1 MLQSSKG
8 SAKLPPGPEGRRLRN
23 LHERL
28 FACEASPVA
37 AQQRLR
43 RRRFVETTG
52 HGLLRHLRRGS
63 HSGSPHREAAALPE
77 DAATG
82 DTVHNDP
89 QCRARKG
96 ELRRPRPQISKRSTP
111 CSPSNAWEP
120 TPRSCSIIYTDCRAP
135 GESGRTIDAK
145 EEIYRVTARIMADS
159 CVGGDLQLGQG
170 LVRKALKGTKWDY
183 GLDYLPLKSLLRR
196 LPLPQNLSARRSFGA
211 MHRIVN
217 ESMRRG
223 RKPSNGRS
231 DWVSCLVRDGSA
243 ASPPFSDEEVR
254 DEAIDLLVGNLD
266 PLAVALTWCLSYVA
280 RNPSVSERIEQE
292 VDEVLGG
299 RAMAAEDYD
308 RLPYARA
315 VFQESLRLAPPA
327 FFMEREA
334 TEDCVLGGRHLV
346 PKGTVVQLCMGIV
359 HRKRKHFDQPDQFKP
374 ERWLHDPPPGCP
386 AHVYMPFSYQPRRCA
401 AWEFCTMTGTY
412 LVASRRAAAAPRS
425 RDGQTRRIGL
435 QAPLR
440 PEGPR
445 TGSGHGTRV
454 PDRSGTDL
462 VTC

>member
-28 FACEASPVA
+28 FACEALLLRLNKDYGDVVSWKLPAMDCCAIFDADLIQEVLIEKRPHFPRMRQLA
-37 AQQRLR
+37 TQCTMIPNAGLARVNYDVHARKFKAVNAVFAEQRLGAYA
-43 RRRFVETTG
+43 EIMLHHL
-52 HGLLRHLRRGS
+52 HGLQSSWR
-63 HSGSPHREAAALPE
+63 
-77 DAATG
+77 
-82 DTVHNDP
+82 V
-89 QCRARKG
+89 
-96 ELRRPRPQISKRSTP
+96 
-111 CSPSNAWEP
+111 
-120 TPRSCSIIYTDCRAP
+120 
-135 GESGRTIDAK
+135 GRTIDAK

-412 LVASRRAAAAPRS
+412 LVASVAQRLRLEAATDRPVESDFKLLFAPKGPVPVLVTERES
-425 RDGQTRRIGL
+425 RTD
-435 QAPLR
+435 
-440 PEGPR
+440 
-445 TGSGHGTRV
+445 RV
-454 PDRSGTDL
+454 PIW
-462 VTC
+462 